1 MYLQVQYARR
11 RLHLLGLQSRISML
25 FLLAQ
30 RGNSVVIF
38 ALSFHVSYLFVIAS
52 LSVMLFFLQ
61 LRECLFVLVLGLL
74 EALIIIGLGRV
85 KHLLE
90 AILHLLEFLNVLD
103 IGLLN
108 IGGQIMNLAVK
119 LLDLVL

>member
-1 MYLQVQYARR
+1 
-11 RLHLLGLQSRISML
+11 
-25 FLLAQ
+25 
-30 RGNSVVIF
+30 
-38 ALSFHVSYLFVIAS
+38 
-52 LSVMLFFLQ
+52 MLFFLQ